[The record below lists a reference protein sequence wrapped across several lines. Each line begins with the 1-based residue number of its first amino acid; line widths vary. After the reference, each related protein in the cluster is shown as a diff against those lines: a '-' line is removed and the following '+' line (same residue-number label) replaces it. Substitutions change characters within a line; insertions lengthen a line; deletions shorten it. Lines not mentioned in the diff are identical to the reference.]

1 MSHQRTAVVVG
12 AGPAGLT
19 AAYELATRT
28 GFKPVVLERSELVG
42 GIARTV
48 THNGNRIDLGGH
60 RFFSK
65 SDRVMDWWLRILPL
79 QRDGAGASISYQGST
94 RTLGEDSGGPEP
106 HDTGLVMLLR
116 ERRSRIYHR
125 RRFFDYPIRLSASTF
140 RNLGFVR
147 SLRIGASYLR
157 AVARPVTPEKN
168 LEDFLVN
175 RFGRELYRTF
185 FRDYTEKVWGVPCRN
200 IGAEWGAQRIRGLSV
215 AKAVRHRLRT
225 IVRGEAEDLSQ
236 KGVETSLVERFL
248 YPRLGPGQ
256 LWEEVARRVEARGG
270 EVRLGCRVDG
280 LTREGERLTSVS
292 YTDRE
297 GRRHEIAADIVLST
311 MPLRHLVRSLDPP
324 APPEAA
330 QVAAG
335 LVYRDFLTVGL
346 LLDRLEVEEEGGGLI
361 RDNWI
366 YIQEPDVLV
375 GRMQVF
381 NNWSP
386 DLVADPSKAW
396 IGLEYFCNAGDE
408 VWRLDDDA
416 MIALA
421 VSEMERIGLV
431 DPSKVR
437 DGVVIRMPKAYP
449 TYLGSYDRLPVLRD
463 FLDALPNL
471 WVLGRNGM
479 HRYNN
484 QDHSMLTAM
493 TAVDDILAG
502 RTDRSS
508 IWDINTED
516 DPHEERTAGLPLRP

>member
-1 MSHQRTAVVVG
+1 MSQQRTAVIVG

-19 AAYELATRT
+19 AAYELATRSDVR
-28 GFKPVVLERSELVG
+28 PVVLERSGLVG

-79 QRDGAGASISYQGST
+79 ERGGAGAAITYQGAT
-94 RTLGEDSGGPEP
+94 RSIGGDRGRSGT
-106 HDTGLVMLLR
+106 DDADLVMLLR
-116 ERRSRIYHR
+116 ERRSRIYHG
-125 RRFFDYPIRLSASTF
+125 RRFFDYPIRLNLSTF
-140 RNLGFVR
+140 RNLGLVR
-147 SLRIGASYLR
+147 SVRIGASYLR
-157 AVARPVTPEKN
+157 AVARPVTPERN

-185 FRDYTEKVWGVPCRN
+185 FRDYTEKVWGVPCRS
-200 IGAEWGAQRIRGLSV
+200 ISAEWGAQRIKGLSI
-215 AKAVRHRLRT
+215 AKAVRHRLQ
-225 IVRGEAEDLSQ
+225 VLLRGAAGDLSQ
-236 KGVETSLVERFL
+236 KAVETSLIERFL

-256 LWEEVARRVEARGG
+256 LWEEVARRVESRGG

-292 YTDRE
+292 YTDGE
-297 GRRHEIAADIVLST
+297 GCRHTVSADVVLST

-330 QVAAG
+330 EVAAG
-335 LVYRDFLTVGL
+335 LVYRDFITVGL
-346 LLDRLEVEEEGGGLI
+346 LVDRLEVEEKGGGLI

-386 DLVADPSKAW
+386 GMVADRSKAW
-396 IGLEYFCNAGDE
+396 IGLEYFCNAGDA
-408 VWRLDDDA
+408 VWRLDDEA

-421 VSEMERIGLV
+421 VSEMERIGIV
-431 DPSKVR
+431 DPLKVR

-449 TYLGSYDRLPVLRD
+449 TYLGTYDRLPRLRA
-463 FLDALPNL
+463 FLDGIPNL

-493 TAVDDILAG
+493 TAVDAILKG
-502 RTDRSS
+502 RTDKASV
-508 IWDINTED
+508 WDINTESD
-516 DPHEERTAGLPLRP
+516 HHEERAAGGG

>member
-1 MSHQRTAVVVG
+1 MSQQRTAVIVG

-19 AAYELATRT
+19 AAYELATRSDV
-28 GFKPVVLERSELVG
+28 KPVVLERSGLVG

-65 SDRVMDWWLRILPL
+65 SDRVMDWWLSILPL
-79 QRDGAGASISYQGST
+79 ERGGAGAAIAYQGKARSI
-94 RTLGEDSGGPEP
+94 GED
-106 HDTGLVMLLR
+106 HVRTATDDADLVMLLR

-125 RRFFDYPIRLSASTF
+125 RRFFDYPIRLSLSTF
-140 RNLGFVR
+140 RNLGLVR
-147 SLRIGASYLR
+147 SVRIGASYLR
-157 AVARPVTPEKN
+157 AVVRPVAPERN

-185 FRDYTEKVWGVPCRN
+185 FRDYTEKVWGVPCGS
-200 IGAEWGAQRIRGLSV
+200 ISAEWGAQRIRGLSV
-215 AKAVRHRLRT
+215 AKAIRHRLQGL
-225 IVRGEAEDLSQ
+225 VRGEAGDLSQ
-236 KGVETSLVERFL
+236 KAVETSLIERFL

-280 LTREGERLTSVS
+280 LTREGERLASVS
-292 YTDRE
+292 YTDGE
-297 GRRHEIAADIVLST
+297 GRRHTVPADVVLST

-330 QVAAG
+330 EVAAG
-335 LVYRDFLTVGL
+335 LVYRDFITVGL
-346 LLDRLEVEEEGGGLI
+346 LVDRLEVEQEGGGLI
-361 RDNWI
+361 QDNWI

-386 DLVADPSKAW
+386 GMVADRSKAW

-408 VWRLDDDA
+408 VWRLDDEA

-421 VSEMERIGLV
+421 VSEMERIGIV
-431 DPSKVR
+431 DPLKVR
-437 DGVVIRMPKAYP
+437 DGVVIRVPKAYP
-449 TYLGSYDRLPVLRD
+449 TYLGSYDRLPRLRA
-463 FLDALPNL
+463 FLDGIPNL

-493 TAVDDILAG
+493 TAVDNILAG
-502 RTDRSS
+502 RTDTSNV
-508 IWDINTED
+508 WDINTESD
-516 DPHEERTAGLPLRP
+516 HHEERAAGGG